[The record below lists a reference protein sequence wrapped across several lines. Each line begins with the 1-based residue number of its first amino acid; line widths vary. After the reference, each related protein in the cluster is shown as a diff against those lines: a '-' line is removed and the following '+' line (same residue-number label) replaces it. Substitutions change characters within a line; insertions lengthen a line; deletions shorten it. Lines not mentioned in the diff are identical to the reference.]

1 MIDKAVLT
9 ILIADDTATDLLILE
24 TIVRKEGHRPV
35 AVTNGL
41 QAVEAFTRVRPD
53 LVLLDALMP
62 EMDGFEAARQI
73 KALAGEEMVPLI
85 FLTSLHD
92 TDSLVRCLEAG
103 GDDFLSKPY
112 NRVILQAKIR
122 AFSRMRQMHSTMRQQ
137 RNQIQ
142 LHHQHMLQEQA
153 VAKQVFDNIAH
164 QGCLG
169 ASNIRQFMS
178 PMAVFNG
185 DVLVGAFRPSGSM
198 LVLLGDF
205 TGHGLP
211 AAIGAMP
218 LASTFYGMA
227 HKGFSLQDILR
238 EINQKLKTI
247 LPIGLFC
254 CATLVELNFEHRYLR
269 IWNGGLP
276 HCYLYRQRTGQIDV
290 VQSTHLPLGVV
301 GAKDFKDDTCY
312 LELEEGDRLFLWT
325 DGIHEAR
332 DPQGEMFGEE
342 RLRAVFDRAR
352 DGAGIFDDLLATVQA
367 FVAKGEPDDDLSLVE
382 LRMATPDNLAD
393 SQQQYAGASSG
404 LTEWALSFEVKAVSF
419 RYFDPLPML
428 LDILQSVPG
437 LRRHASNV
445 YTILA
450 ELFSNALEHGVLELD
465 SKLKDSP
472 DGFERYYALRQER
485 LSNTDGSVTF
495 NIKHVLLMNGGQLTI
510 GVKDTGKGF
519 DYSARLAGKQMD
531 YSGRGLDLLSNLA
544 DSVTY
549 RGTGNEV
556 EVVYLWQE
564 EHGRDL

>member
-1 MIDKAVLT
+1 MTDQAELT

-24 TIVRKEGHRPV
+24 TIVRKEGHKPV

-41 QAVEAFTRVRPD
+41 QAVEAFKRVRPD

-92 TDSLVRCLEAG
+92 TESLVRCLEAG

-122 AFSRMRQMHSTMRQQ
+122 AFTRMRDMHSTMRQQ

-142 LHHQHMLQEQA
+142 QHNEYMLQEQA
-153 VAKQVFDNIAH
+153 IAKQVFDNIAH
-164 QGCLG
+164 RGCLG

-227 HKGFSLQDILR
+227 HKGFSLEDILR
-238 EINQKLKTI
+238 EINQKLKSI

-254 CATLVELNFEHRYLR
+254 CATIVELNFEHRYLR

-276 HCYLYRQRTGQIDV
+276 HCYLYRQRTGHIDV
-290 VQSTHLPLGVV
+290 VQSSHLPLGVV
-301 GAKDFKDDTCY
+301 GGKDFKDDTCY

-332 DPQGEMFGEE
+332 NAGREMFGEE
-342 RLRAVFDRAR
+342 RLRAVFDAAQ
-352 DGAGIFDDLLATVQA
+352 DGAAIFDDLLAAVQH
-367 FVAKGEPDDDLSLVE
+367 FVGKGEPGDDLSLVE
-382 LRMATPDNLAD
+382 LRMATPENLAD
-393 SQQQYAGASSG
+393 FQQQYAGSSRG
-404 LTEWALSFEVKAVSF
+404 LTEWSLNFEVKAVSF
-419 RYFDPLPML
+419 RYFDPLPLL
-428 LDILQSVPG
+428 LDILHSVPG

-445 YTILA
+445 YTLLA

-472 DGFERYYALRQER
+472 DGFERYYALRQQR
-485 LSNTDGSVTF
+485 LATTDGSVTF
-495 NIKHVLLMNGGQLTI
+495 SIKHALLTDGGRLTI

-519 DYSARLAGKQMD
+519 DYSSHLAGHQAD
-531 YSGRGLDLLSNLA
+531 YAGRGIVLLNNLA
-544 DSVTY
+544 DKVSY
-549 RGTGNEV
+549 RGAGNEV
-556 EVVYLWQE
+556 EVEYRWRD
-564 EHGRDL
+564 EHGRD